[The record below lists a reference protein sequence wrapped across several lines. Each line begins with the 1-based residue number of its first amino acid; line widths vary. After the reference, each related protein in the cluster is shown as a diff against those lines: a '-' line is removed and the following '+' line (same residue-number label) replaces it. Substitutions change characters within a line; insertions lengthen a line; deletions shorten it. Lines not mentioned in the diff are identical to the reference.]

1 MVYTRGRAGTVTLG
15 QTWSEFVNVL
25 LVVRVVEDVESAR
38 LAAVV
43 SCDPFD
49 VLFDSTNTP

>member
-1 MVYTRGRAGTVTLG
+1 MTLG

-25 LVVRVVEDVESAR
+25 LVVRVVEDVETAR

-43 SCDPFD
+43 SFD
-49 VLFDSTNTP
+49 YFVVLLDSTDTP